1 MNRKLLPYER
11 GLCQQLGVTEEEYLL
26 FLSAQ
31 RDLSLSQAER
41 LETLRGDPVSIV
53 IAVVGVIFQVASALL
68 APKPEVNQDKKYQ
81 RQLRDKTYA
90 PRAGFNGT
98 QELARY
104 GDPINLVYCNQ
115 AINPL
120 GAVRVNTALLWSSV
134 ESTGTGQ
141 FMQLLLL
148 VGAAGV
154 RKVEYNKTAFG
165 QLPASQFSASN
176 TWMYYTEQAGPVRY
190 SNKVWGDDRDPSAE
204 KGGAITHMVS
214 GLVSNPQEG
223 YSQAYTPTTMKDLGL
238 YSPIPIN
245 VEVLERDDK
254 GKVREAEIGIEILQG
269 FQSYYSVGNRFTLKF
284 RQVDRQ
290 QNEDD
295 WAVAKEAA
303 KDLRLQLVNNLDR
316 GAIYHLGSASF
327 KLRWIDDDHS
337 LNTKGITAEFEC
349 TEQGYGPTTKY
360 DRLQARSY
368 NKAQKEEYDH
378 ALDVLSAPVK
388 DNVVELTVNDVL
400 STGMVDPEKAS
411 RHVYW
416 IGMSGRQKKDRK
428 QSSSLFEDDIY
439 IKKFGA
445 GGATES
451 NKDYSFVGEQ
461 KLTWINDLDKN
472 SEITYPKGG
481 SIAYSEKI
489 LEAFLADKPKIR
501 TDLLRKE
508 YQSDL
513 RKLRR
518 LRDQLTSGKLRKCI
532 RAYII
537 ATDPEAQSLRA
548 QIKNLNNLIAAAN
561 GEEMDD
567 VWREEAKQQPTAVSL
582 RQQIANKR
590 EEIESYADN
599 EEGGRAVKRVKRLE
613 NQIENLRDDRRDFI
627 SKYIAQKRRQAK
639 VPNWQIRE
647 WRDQKDDLR
656 TRIQDIVAEKLDDAR
671 DDLLTLVRESETAF
685 VLPHQCSNERFACG
699 INCLREKIDNLRG
712 DWTTD
717 QVGTKRVRDSLRE
730 LIAEKQKAR
739 QWLQYIVKNWHTLV
753 RDLDDAFY
761 VKCLA
766 KRSRADYCTV
776 TSCNHVR
783 FNFRVRL
790 FRRISGRQKE
800 YGEHKAPDGYKLSDN
815 GLERRTMF
823 FQMLV
828 KDLGAPDWTRVPK
841 IFAVERGN
849 DADHYI
855 TLMFLGSKGKREFR
869 FVPILDPAAEVKEFG
884 FNGYA
889 YIYNGGTVRRI
900 DFGQGSVEFYGRL
913 IDLDTNKFPDLKERG
928 PMYTNEWD
936 MFSVHSDTQVQASYD
951 NGPEASL
958 VNVTEQTTCN
968 LDAQKYKDM
977 SLMAF
982 HTYASQGVDDL
993 RSISAYVVEG
1003 KTSWKVNDSNG
1014 QPYASG
1020 GGACY
1025 APDIFTDTVM
1035 DATNGIKNFAN
1046 ANAVDWERLALAKRF
1061 CKNNGL
1067 GCQLF
1072 MDGVIADQRGWRD
1085 FWVEVA
1091 PFSLLEFA
1099 RMNGKETLIPALP
1112 TDAAGVATR
1121 QLTISALFNE
1131 GNILEDSYREEYL
1144 DYGDT
1149 TKDLVAT
1156 VVYREIKA
1164 NDVFPRNMSVTLCR
1178 SDTDT
1183 NDAIWQ
1189 TFDLSDWVS
1198 QKRQAEL
1205 YGRFL
1210 CQQRRYIG
1218 RTIEFKTVPTDSPV
1232 QPGAYIYV
1240 DIGLKRWDTVRTG
1253 IVREGGVLDLPLEV
1267 GIADGTY
1274 TVMTYSSGSQ
1284 PVTHTSITIQDG
1296 VAAGLNASEGSLF
1309 VLGNSSDSRRVFRVT
1324 EVSLDE
1330 EAVIT
1335 VRGVEHPCVINGASA
1350 TSLVADLSDG
1360 LFKEIGVNCD

>member
-104 GDPINLVYCNQ
+104 GDPINLIYCNQ
-115 AINPL
+115 SINPL

-154 RKVEYNKTAFG
+154 RKVDYNKTAFG

-190 SNKVWGDDRDPSAE
+190 ANKVWGDDRDPSAE
-204 KGGAITHMVS
+204 KGGGITHMVS

-223 YSQAYTPTTMKDLGL
+223 YSQAYTPTTMKDLGV
-238 YSPIPIN
+238 YAPIPIN

-269 FQSYYSVGNRFTLKF
+269 FQSYYSIGNRFTLKF

-290 QNEDD
+290 QNSDN

-303 KDLRLQLVNNLDR
+303 KDLRLQLINNLDR
-316 GAIYHLGSASF
+316 GAIYKLGSANF

-349 TEQGYGPTTKY
+349 TEEGYGPTTGY
-360 DRLQARSY
+360 NRLQARNY
-368 NKAQKEEYDH
+368 NKAQKEEYEH

-388 DNVVELTVNDVL
+388 DDVLELTVNDVL
-400 STGMVDPEKAS
+400 STGMVDPEKANQ
-411 RHVYW
+411 HTYW
-416 IGMSGRQKKDRK
+416 IGMSDRQKKDRK
-428 QSSSLFEDDIY
+428 QVSTVFRDDIY
-439 IKKFGA
+439 IRKFG
-445 GGATES
+445 GGASES
-451 NKDYSFVGEQ
+451 NKDYSFVGQETI
-461 KLTWINDLDKN
+461 KWINDLDKE
-472 SEITYPKGG
+472 STLTFEKGG
-481 SIAYSEKI
+481 SIAYTEKI
-489 LEAFLADKPKIR
+489 LEKFLMDKPRIN
-501 TDLLRKE
+501 TQALRKE
-508 YQSDL
+508 YRDDL
-513 RKLRR
+513 AKLRDI
-518 LRDQLTSGKLRKCI
+518 RDRIKAGGARKQI
-532 RAYII
+532 RRYIVQ
-537 ATDPEAQSLRA
+537 TDPEAAGIRA
-548 QIKNLNNLIAAAN
+548 QLQNLNDVLAAAR

-567 VWREEAKQQPTAVSL
+567 TWRAEARAQGEAQNLTA
-582 RQQIANKR
+582 QILNIR
-590 EEIESYADN
+590 EEIEALDDK
-599 EEGGRAVKRVKRLE
+599 EEGGRATKKLKRLE
-613 NQIENLRDDRRDFI
+613 NRIENLRDARRDFI
-627 SKYIAQKRRQAK
+627 GDYIARKRRQAK
-639 VPNWQIRE
+639 ASNWQIRE
-647 WRDQKDDLR
+647 WRNQRDTLRDRLNDLVNDKMDDTREELLR
-656 TRIQDIVAEKLDDAR
+656 ITR
-671 DDLLTLVRESETAF
+671 TATSAF
-685 VLPHQCSNERFACG
+685 YLPGISSERFACG
-699 INCLREKIDNLRG
+699 ISCLLEKIDNLKG
-712 DWTTD
+712 EWTTD
-717 QVGTKRVRDSLRE
+717 QIGTSLVRTKLRE

-739 QWLQYIVKNWHTLV
+739 QWVQYIVKNWHTLV
-753 RDLDDAFY
+753 RDLDDSFY

-766 KRSRADYCTV
+766 KRARTDYCTV
-776 TSCNHVR
+776 TNCNHVR

-828 KDLGAPDWTRVPK
+828 RPLGRADWTRVPQ

-855 TLMFLGSKGKREFR
+855 SLLFKGSKGKREFR
-869 FVPILDPAAEVKEFG
+869 FVPILDPAAEIKEFG
-884 FNGYA
+884 FSGYA
-889 YIYNGGTVRRI
+889 YIYNGGTVQAI
-900 DFGQGSVEFYGRL
+900 GFGEGSVEFFGRFVQ
-913 IDLDTNKFPDLKERG
+913 IDTNKFPALKERG

-936 MFSVHSDTQVQASYD
+936 MFSVNSDTQVQASYD

-958 VNVTEQTTCN
+958 VNVTEQTACN

-993 RSISAYVVEG
+993 RSISAYVLEG
-1003 KTSWKVNDSNG
+1003 KSAWKVNDSNG
-1014 QPYASG
+1014 QPYQSNE
-1020 GGACY
+1020 GACY
-1025 APDIFTDTVM
+1025 APDIFADTVM

-1085 FWVEVA
+1085 FWVETA

-1156 VVYREIKA
+1156 VIYREIKN

-1267 GIADGTY
+1267 GVADGTY
-1274 TVMTYSSGSQ
+1274 TVMTYSSGHE
-1284 PVTHTSITIQDG
+1284 PETHAGITITNG
-1296 VAAGLNASEGSLF
+1296 VATGLNVPEGSLF

-1324 EVSLDE
+1324 EVSLDD

-1335 VRGVEHPCVINGASA
+1335 VRGVEHPCSINGANA

-1360 LFKEIGVNCD
+1360 LFKEIGVNCS